1 MGPALATDLLGA
13 DAGQLVRHDRRRAR
27 LHHLRPVRKGEDR
40 SDQLLEAGASTPICT
55 FLPRAA
61 YAGGDIPKW
70 TPYGIAQTLVNL
82 PGPQSKL
89 YLKKGIQ
96 YGATVNDLL
105 WVFAEGAWEQ
115 LLATVK
121 IMNAM
126 PYARISP
133 ATVTAVQDLPRA
145 ARAGAAEIACGKVS
159 PGAGGLRQPDPVLQL
174 HGSRRVEGGH
184 GLAEAAR
191 GEVGPRDRSVGPL
204 GRRRP
209 TGRWETETGCAT
221 SCSSRRWAL
230 GAGALI
236 ASIALGVV
244 LIYRGSGVINVA
256 TGAIA
261 MVAAYIFWA
270 LRTDY
275 FGFQLSTA
283 PAFVLTLACM
293 AAFGVLIELAI
304 FRPLRNT
311 APLAKL
317 AASLGLLLVLES
329 GMIVIFGNS
338 LKSAPSVL
346 PTDTVRDLRPRR
358 AGRPLSSS
366 PGS

>member
-1 MGPALATDLLGA
+1 MRDVLLFAALG
-13 DAGQLVRHDRRRAR
+13 
-27 LHHLRPVRKGEDR
+27 
-40 SDQLLEAGASTPICT
+40 
-55 FLPRAA
+55 
-61 YAGGDIPKW
+61 
-70 TPYGIAQTLVNL
+70 
-82 PGPQSKL
+82 
-89 YLKKGIQ
+89 
-96 YGATVNDLL
+96 
-105 WVFAEGAWEQ
+105 
-115 LLATVK
+115 
-121 IMNAM
+121 
-126 PYARISP
+126 
-133 ATVTAVQDLPRA
+133 
-145 ARAGAAEIACGKVS
+145 
-159 PGAGGLRQPDPVLQL
+159 
-174 HGSRRVEGGH
+174 
-184 GLAEAAR
+184 
-191 GEVGPRDRSVGPL
+191 
-204 GRRRP
+204 
-209 TGRWETETGCAT
+209 
-221 SCSSRRWAL
+221 L

-261 MVAAYIFWA
+261 MLAAYIFWA

-293 AAFGVLIELAI
+293 AAFGVLIELTI

-346 PTDTVRDLRPRR
+346 PTDTVMIFGRVVPVDRR
-358 AGRPLSSS
+358 CTVGLKNARCFHEKAPQLTFFFRVNLDQRSI
-366 PGS
+366 P